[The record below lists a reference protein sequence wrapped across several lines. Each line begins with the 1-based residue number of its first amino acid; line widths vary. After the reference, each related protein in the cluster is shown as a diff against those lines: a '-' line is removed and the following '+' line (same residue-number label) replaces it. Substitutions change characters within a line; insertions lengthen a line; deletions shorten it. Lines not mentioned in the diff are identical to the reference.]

1 MAEGELEGHLV
12 DIQQAFVYKGYLVLL
27 SRQSRLRIYKID
39 GKSKKLTL
47 AQIFLPAQDIFY
59 ADM

>member
-12 DIQQAFVYKGYLVLL
+12 DIQQALVYKSYLVLL
-27 SRQSRLRIYKID
+27 SRQSRLRVYKID
-39 GKSKKLTL
+39 SKSKKLTL
-47 AQIFLPAQDIFY
+47 AQTFSPVQDIFY